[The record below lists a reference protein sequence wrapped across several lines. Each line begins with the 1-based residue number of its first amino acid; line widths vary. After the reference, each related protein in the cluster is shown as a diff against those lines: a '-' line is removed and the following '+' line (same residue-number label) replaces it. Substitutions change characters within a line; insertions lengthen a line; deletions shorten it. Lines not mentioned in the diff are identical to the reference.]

1 MKKWDGKQLAAAFA
15 FLVAGLL
22 VAWLAGS
29 VLGLKQESV
38 IIAIFLLP
46 VLLYLVFTGQI
57 ENLKGPG
64 GWEAKFRKEASQP
77 MEKKVADQKMETEK
91 ANQID
96 KASVSRLFEQ
106 LEQSDPSLPF
116 LLNIQM
122 PAPRAVDENR
132 DPREETHSPFDSEI
146 MIDYLRK
153 LEQWGELAFVV
164 FLAPEGR
171 PLGYV
176 GPEVLLEHLKNN
188 QNRAVFMNRLNQ
200 GDRTAPFLLPSL
212 HTQFLPA
219 QATQSQALRSML
231 ELRMKDMLVQDSQ
244 GRILGL
250 ANREQLTGA
259 MLLSLAQATEK
270 P

>member
-1 MKKWDGKQLAAAFA
+1 M
-15 FLVAGLL
+15 
-22 VAWLAGS
+22 
-29 VLGLKQESV
+29 
-38 IIAIFLLP
+38 
-46 VLLYLVFTGQI
+46 
-57 ENLKGPG
+57 
-64 GWEAKFRKEASQP
+64 
-77 MEKKVADQKMETEK
+77 
-91 ANQID
+91 
-96 KASVSRLFEQ
+96 
-106 LEQSDPSLPF
+106 
-116 LLNIQM
+116 
-122 PAPRAVDENR
+122 
-132 DPREETHSPFDSEI
+132 
-146 MIDYLRK
+146 
-153 LEQWGELAFVV
+153 
-164 FLAPEGR
+164 
-171 PLGYV
+171 
-176 GPEVLLEHLKNN
+176 LLEHLKNN